1 MNRNHFVL
9 FVGCFVLFVIYGVAV
24 GEGVGVVRTK
34 TIGS

>member
-1 MNRNHFVL
+1 MKRNHFVL
-9 FVGCFVLFVIYGVAV
+9 LVIYGVAA